1 MIANLFSSIRSVKL
15 LLGILIIVYCLANYS
30 PVVAQVKKGD
40 PNTPLPSVSNEV
52 YQTIAQFYEYDRNI
66 PLNARIISTDE
77 FQGSIREKIVFTG
90 VNNSKVPA
98 YLIIP
103 KNETETHPIVFLVD
117 GIYGSKERWLDDNSW
132 PKGGLVTKA
141 LLRSGFAIMALD
153 AVFHGERS
161 YENNYFPP
169 PWPYQYP
176 HKARHMIISTAT
188 EYRRAMDYL
197 STREDVDTNRI
208 GMLGLSMGGL
218 ITFELTS
225 LDPRIKSAIAGL
237 TPIWKEPEFQP
248 VMPYTFASRLQCNSF
263 LMFVGNKDRVYTMK
277 DAHQLYDLIPIT
289 QKDFIEYETG
299 HQPPFEY
306 AEEITDWFVKFLKP

>member
-299 HQPPFEY
+299 HQPP
-306 AEEITDWFVKFLKP
+306 